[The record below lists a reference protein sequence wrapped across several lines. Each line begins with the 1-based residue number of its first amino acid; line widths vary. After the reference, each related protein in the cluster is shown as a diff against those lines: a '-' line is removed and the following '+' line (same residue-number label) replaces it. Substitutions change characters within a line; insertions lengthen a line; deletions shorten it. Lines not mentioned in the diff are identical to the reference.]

1 MLRWQSF
8 IISENTH
15 EKQLNLAAEKKQ
27 NQPEAEEQGTP
38 EEESMVTNTGDDA
51 GQDMEKTEKDK
62 LKEAKVCPAFMHFLF
77 FPPSILLVL
86 LSAGTGAS
94 LLVSLHKRKQTQRH
108 HLE

>member
-1 MLRWQSF
+1 MLRWQRF

-51 GQDMEKTEKDK
+51 GQDVEKTEKDK
-62 LKEAKVCPAFMHFLF
+62 LKEAKVCPAFMHFPF
-77 FPPSILLVL
+77 SPSILLVL
-86 LSAGTGAS
+86 LSSGTGAS
-94 LLVSLHKRKQTQRH
+94 LLVSRHKRKQTQMH

>member
-1 MLRWQSF
+1 MLCWQRF

-15 EKQLNLAAEKKQ
+15 EKKLNLAAEKKQ

-51 GQDMEKTEKDK
+51 GQDVEKTEKDK
-62 LKEAKVCPAFMHFLF
+62 LKEAKVCPAFMHFPF
-77 FPPSILLVL
+77 SPSILLVL
-86 LSAGTGAS
+86 LSSGTGAN
-94 LLVSLHKRKQTQRH
+94 LLVSLHKRKQTQMH

>member
-1 MLRWQSF
+1 MLRWQRF

-38 EEESMVTNTGDDA
+38 EEKSMVTNTGDDA
-51 GQDMEKTEKDK
+51 GQDVEKTEKDK
-62 LKEAKVCPAFMHFLF
+62 LKEAKVCPAFMHFPF
-77 FPPSILLVL
+77 SPSVLLVL

>member
-1 MLRWQSF
+1 MLRWQRF

-51 GQDMEKTEKDK
+51 GQDVEKTEKDK
-62 LKEAKVCPAFMHFLF
+62 LKEAKVCPAFMHFP

-86 LSAGTGAS
+86 LSSGTGAS
-94 LLVSLHKRKQTQRH
+94 LLVSRHKRKQTQMH